1 MKNAGDGKVCAR
13 QVGGKQ
19 ISQMRGPK
27 GKCELSLVGII
38 TGNFM
43 DACSVKYIY
52 IYIEKNII
60 VVLGV
65 VYAKCRRL

>member
-27 GKCELSLVGII
+27 GKCELSLVGITI
-38 TGNFM
+38 LLYNGQIHGRM
-43 DACSVKYIY
+43 QS
-52 IYIEKNII
+52 NIHM
-60 VVLGV
+60 
-65 VYAKCRRL
+65 